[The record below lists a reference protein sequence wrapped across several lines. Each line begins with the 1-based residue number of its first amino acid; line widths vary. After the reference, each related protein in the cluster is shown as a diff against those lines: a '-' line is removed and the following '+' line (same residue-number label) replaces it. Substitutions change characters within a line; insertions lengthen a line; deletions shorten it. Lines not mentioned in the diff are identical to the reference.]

1 MEKKNTIL
9 LTVIAIATLL
19 VAVVG
24 ATFAYFTA
32 QVTTTGK
39 EGNETV
45 NVKTYALTEVTME
58 RGSKVES
65 KGMYPGSV
73 LAKDFTITANCPT
86 GNTTC
91 EDIYTTLTITVNNP
105 TTEVDVIG
113 EDGNPTGDKETV
125 KVFGDHI
132 SWKLYQMNTKGAKM
146 TCNEGTTKNAGGMY
160 YVDGASCDTTG
171 ATLVKSGTA
180 TDTYDITAVGYGDN
194 KTDYTYYL
202 VVEYVNETDK
212 AQNGEQ
218 GQEFSV
224 TLSYATKTEQ
234 TTTTTPTTPEET
246 EQP

>member
-32 QVTTTGK
+32 QVSTTGK

-73 LAKDFTITANCPT
+73 LAKDFNIVAKCPT

-91 EDIYTTLTITVNNP
+91 ENIYTTLTITVNNP
-105 TTEVDVIG
+105 EKDVLG
-113 EDGNPTGDKETV
+113 EDGQPTGEKV

-132 SWKLYQMNTKGAKM
+132 SWKLYKMANKGDAM
-146 TCNEGTTKNAGGMY
+146 TCNEGTTNNAGGHY
-160 YVDGASCDTTG
+160 FVSGASCTN
-171 ATLVKSGTA
+171 ATAELVKSGTA
-180 TDTYDITAVGYGDN
+180 TDTYDITAIGHGAN
-194 KTDYTYYL
+194 KTDDTYYL

-212 AQNGEQ
+212 DQNSEQ

-224 TLSYATKTEQ
+224 TLSYDVKTEQ
-234 TTTTTPTTPEET
+234 TTATTPATPEVT
-246 EQP
+246 E